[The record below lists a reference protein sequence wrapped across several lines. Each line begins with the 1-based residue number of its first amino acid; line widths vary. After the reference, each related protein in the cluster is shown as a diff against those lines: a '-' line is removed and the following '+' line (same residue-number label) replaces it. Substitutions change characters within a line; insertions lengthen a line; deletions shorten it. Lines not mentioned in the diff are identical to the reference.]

1 MADLTGTELH
11 LLLALGSGP
20 SYGYRLQ
27 QRVEEESGGELS
39 PDIGSLYRTLSRLM
53 ERGWVEE
60 VPPPPDADGP
70 TPGRPRR
77 YYALAPE
84 GRRALSEEVARL
96 EHVVAL
102 ARARDVAPDRAG

>member
-1 MADLTGTELH
+1 MPEINATELH

-27 QRVEEESGGELS
+27 QRVEEESRGELS

-60 VPPPPDADGP
+60 TEAPPEAEGP
-70 TPGRPRR
+70 TRGRPRR
-77 YYALAPE
+77 YYALAPD
-84 GRRALSEEVARL
+84 GRQALAQEVARL
-96 EHVVAL
+96 ESVVAL
-102 ARARDVAPDRAG
+102 ARARDVAPGQG